1 PQTSAIAV
9 LPDAQFLNGI
19 TSLDSGTDLIADTA
33 KGVVWSL
40 NIRTG
45 EIAISL
51 EDETTKLEAVAG
63 LVIGVNSIR
72 ILGDDLYYKNTPKLP
87 FCRVRIDPGRAT
99 GPYEVI
105 TRGIVADDF
114 AIAKDNSTYL
124 ASIYANEITQVLP
137 DWTCEVIA
145 GSPNYSSV
153 AGPTSAAFGRRKC
166 DNSTLYITTGGAGS
180 MPINGAYIVGRKA
193 AALISR
199 RS

>member
-1 PQTSAIAV
+1 MAT
-9 LPDAQFLNGI
+9 
-19 TSLDSGTDLIADTA
+19 LDSGTDSIADTV

-40 NIRTG
+40 NIRIG
-45 EIAISL
+45 EIAIPL
-51 EDETTKLEAVAG
+51 EDETTKSEAVAG

-72 ILGDDLYYKNTPKLP
+72 ILGDYLYSTNTPKLL
-87 FCRVRIDPGRAT
+87 FCRVRIDPTSGRAT

-114 AIAKDNSTYL
+114 AIAKDGSTYL

-137 DWTCEVIA
+137 DGTCEVIA
-145 GSPNYSSV
+145 GSLNSSSV

-180 MPINGAYIVGRKA
+180 MPINGTYIVGGEV
-193 AALISR
+193 AALIIR